1 MQEPA
6 PKRRLAAIICADV
19 AGYSRLMGADE
30 AGTFARLKAIRRELI
45 NPTVRRNGGRII
57 KTAGDGLVI
66 EFDSAVAA
74 VRAAVDL
81 QAAMAEREQ
90 EHPPDCR
97 ILFRVGINLGDI
109 IHERGDVFGD
119 GVNIAARLEQL
130 AEPGTICVSRTVFEQ
145 VRDKLAVESEC
156 LGERTVKNIA
166 RPIETYRLWAG
177 PGHQPVVAAPRW
189 RTPLI
194 AGGIAAAF
202 VVLVGVLWPVLL
214 GRGTDALVGSQP
226 PPTAAAG
233 LSTGDPAPSR
243 HAIAVLPFA
252 NPARDP
258 DQEPLADGLT
268 EGLTTQLSRISGLFV
283 IARGSA
289 MSYKDRT
296 ARPQDIARD
305 LGVRYVLEGS
315 VRKSGNRLRVGAQ
328 LIDTAGARQL
338 WADQYDREA
347 SELFALQDDVI
358 ARIVSALSLHLTEVE
373 QKRLARIPTTNLEA
387 YDYYLRAE
395 RQGSYNPDPDALH
408 RALTFYAKA
417 IDLDPQFADA
427 YAGYARGVVEIWRLD
442 YHNLLGAAL
451 ARKRAYDAAGQALQ
465 LDPDNARAYSV
476 LALLQLGDRR
486 HADAIESARKAVSV
500 KPSDAEAHANLGLVL
515 TYAGQ
520 PAEAVAAAEQALRLN
535 PAAPGFR
542 LLAGI
547 TFFNARQY
555 ERAIEALEAVRAV
568 WPSET
573 VREHLAASYAY
584 AGRRDLATREGAELA
599 RLPHNNLA
607 LYRLYYDYYKRE
619 ADLAH
624 HLEGLRRAG
633 IPDWPLGF
641 RGRVEDRV
649 VGAGLEAL
657 ITSRIWLG
665 REEGGGTFMQQFGP
679 EDRVAYRTAG
689 TLLTGRAHL
698 SDNLLCMSFEG
709 FFLDRT
715 LCGEVYRNAAVAN
728 AESEFISIT
737 PDALRYFSAKDSGI
751 RR

>member
-1 MQEPA
+1 MQEPV
-6 PKRRLAAIICADV
+6 PKRRLAAIVCADV
-19 AGYSRLMGADE
+19 AGYSRLMGANETD
-30 AGTFARLKAIRRELI
+30 TFARLKAIRRGLI
-45 NPTVRRNGGRII
+45 DPAVRRNGGRII

-74 VRAAVDL
+74 VRAAVEL
-81 QAAMAEREQ
+81 QAAVAEREQ
-90 EHPPDCR
+90 EHPPDRR
-97 ILFRVGINLGDI
+97 ILFRIGINLGDI

-119 GVNIAARLEQL
+119 GVNVAARLEQL
-130 AEPGTICVSRTVFEQ
+130 AEPGTTCVSRNVFEQ

-177 PGHQPVVAAPRW
+177 ADYQPVAETPRW
-189 RTPLI
+189 QRRPI
-194 AGGIAAAF
+194 IGGVAAAF
-202 VVLVGVLWPVLL
+202 VIVAAILWLL
-214 GRGTDALVGSQP
+214 IGHGGDAPIGARPTPAAVMGSPMGGQD
-226 PPTAAAG
+226 AQ
-233 LSTGDPAPSR
+233 R

-252 NPARDP
+252 SPTRDP
-258 DQEPLADGLT
+258 DQESLADGLT

-283 IARGSA
+283 IASGSV
-289 MSYKDRT
+289 MDYKGRA
-296 ARPQDIARD
+296 ARPQDVGRD

-315 VRKSGNRLRVGAQ
+315 VRKSGTRLRVGAR
-328 LIDTAGARQL
+328 LVDAAGARQL

-347 SELFALQDDVI
+347 SDLFALQDDVV
-358 ARIVSALSLHLTEVE
+358 ARIVSALSLHLTDVE

-395 RQGSYNPDPDALH
+395 REGSYNPTTEALR

-417 IDLDPQFADA
+417 IELDPQFADA
-427 YAGYARGVVEIWRLD
+427 YAGYARGVVETWRLD
-442 YHNLLGAAL
+442 YHNLLAAAL
-451 ARKRAYDAAGQALQ
+451 ARNRAYDAAGRALRI
-465 LDPDNARAYSV
+465 DPDNARAYSV
-476 LALLQLGDRR
+476 LALLQLGDR
-486 HADAIESARKAVSV
+486 HHEDAIESARKAVDA
-500 KPSDAEAHANLGLVL
+500 KPSDAGAHADLSLVL

-520 PAEAVAAAEQALRLN
+520 RAEAVAAAEQALRLN

-555 ERAIEALEAVRAV
+555 DRAIDALEAVRGV

-584 AGRRDLATREGAELA
+584 AGRLDLAAKEGAELA
-599 RLPHNNLA
+599 KLAHNNLA

-619 ADLAH
+619 EDLAH

-633 IPDWPLGF
+633 IPEWPFGF

-649 VGAGLEAL
+649 VGADLEAL
-657 ITSRIWLG
+657 FTDRTWLG
-665 REEGGGTFMQQFGP
+665 REEGGGPFMQQFGLR
-679 EDRVAYRTAG
+679 DRVAFRTAG

-698 SDNLLCMSFEG
+698 SDNRVCMTFEG

-715 LCGEVYRNAAVAN
+715 FCAEVYRNAAAN
-728 AESEFISIT
+728 ADSEYISIT
-737 PDALRYFSAKDSGI
+737 PDALRYFSAKAEAT